1 MGTLLDKPVTEKED
15 TEEGVAHGLRYGVSS
30 MQGWRVDMED
40 SHCYEG
46 EFDGVA
52 WRLPLLRLRHRILKP
67 QQKYKD
73 CVASP
78 TDPSTLGSALQSCF
92 LQIDV
97 EMLLTPTMSSKKDR
111 SGCTAVCVVVTPTHI
126 ICANAGDSR
135 SCYKK
140 SSGVVPLS
148 DDHKPYNATE
158 ASRIE
163 TAGGYVSMKRVD
175 ESYCVQ
181 IKERS
186 EEDEYIVIACDGIWG
201 VCSNEECCGLVEEI
215 LGEGGGKAGLIS
227 EEMLDVCLER
237 GSRDNMTCGVIL
249 FEGGGGVQA
258 RREKREEEAKA
269 LAKETEGEGT
279 E

>member
-1 MGTLLDKPVTEKED
+1 
-15 TEEGVAHGLRYGVSS
+15 
-30 MQGWRVDMED
+30 
-40 SHCYEG
+40 
-46 EFDGVA
+46 
-52 WRLPLLRLRHRILKP
+52 
-67 QQKYKD
+67 
-73 CVASP
+73 
-78 TDPSTLGSALQSCF
+78 
-92 LQIDV
+92 
-97 EMLLTPTMSSKKDR
+97 MLLTPTMSSKKDR

-175 ESYCVQ
+175 GDLAVSRALGDFQYKDCPDLSAESQKVTAY
-181 IKERS
+181 RLRR
-186 EEDEYIVIACDGIWG
+186 G
-201 VCSNEECCGLVEEI
+201 
-215 LGEGGGKAGLIS
+215 
-227 EEMLDVCLER
+227 MLDVCLER